1 MTSKR
6 YNLMAATA
14 FTLAITLSG
23 CASGS
28 GANNNRSLESV
39 HQPIVGQSHYTLDLV
54 TMDGTLNSSEQ
65 QRLLDW
71 LGTMKLGYGDRI
83 SIDDP
88 ASYSNAAAHTAVKDV
103 TAKSGMLVSDGAP
116 ITQGQ
121 IAPGSL
127 RVIVTRT
134 VAEVPGCPDW
144 SSKTAASF
152 SNTTSANYGCAV
164 NSNIAA
170 MVADPTDLIQGK
182 SLSSQDPR
190 SASKAIKAYRDAE
203 PTGKQGLKQNTTQG
217 GN

>member
-1 MTSKR
+1 
-6 YNLMAATA
+6 MAKHKHHLVAVTA
-14 FTLAITLSG
+14 LALSLGLAG
-23 CASGS
+23 CAGTGS
-28 GANNNRSLESV
+28 VNRSVDSI
-39 HQPIVGQSHYTLDLV
+39 HQPVVGQSHYTLDLV
-54 TMDGTLNSSEQ
+54 TADGGLPMSEQ
-65 QRLLDW
+65 QRLSDW
-71 LGTMKLGYGDRI
+71 LGSMRVGYGDRL

-88 ASYSNAAAHTAVKDV
+88 APYSNGNAHQAISDTVG
-103 TAKSGMLVSDGAP
+103 KSGILVSAGAP

-121 IAPGSL
+121 VAPGTV
-127 RVIVTRT
+127 RVVMTRT

-144 SSKTAASF
+144 SSRSTTDF
-152 SNTTSANYGCAV
+152 SSGTSANYGCSV